1 MRNRTA
7 LAGIT
12 LMLVAAACTAGGGT
26 SNPPP
31 TFNPSA
37 SHAPVTVTVWSF
49 YTNPEYKQYNQVL
62 DMFHQQYPWITV
74 DHVGNKS
81 LQNIQQAIN
90 SGTPPDVALEQGP
103 DDSAKYCSSGAW
115 VDLNPYLQADHINV
129 SSIVPP
135 AALRYTGYKGVQCAL
150 PALSDAYGLYY
161 NTKMFQAKGITSP
174 PKTYSE
180 LVADAK
186 KLTVYNPDGSI
197 KVAGFVPL
205 SNFYESAQIENGIWN
220 DAQWYSSDGKS
231 TFATDTKWSQLFEWQ
246 KSFIDALGYDKL
258 TKFYAQIGGANS
270 EWNAQQ
276 AFMTGKVAMALDGE
290 WRTAFINDYKSK
302 VPYATAPFPVADD
315 LAADYGMGQIG
326 GDMIGIPRGAK
337 NTEAAWLLV
346 KYLALNTQAE
356 SKLGEL
362 LGNVPTT
369 FASLKDPVLTADSHF
384 ATFLQIF
391 VNPKS
396 GYKAITPLG
405 TADANL
411 ETSFLSKYFAGN
423 VSNLQDGLRNLADQI
438 DKQSQLG

>member
-7 LAGIT
+7 LGGIT
-12 LMLVAAACTAGGGT
+12 LMLVAAACTASGGNA
-26 SNPPP
+26 NPPP

-115 VDLNPYLQADHINV
+115 VDLNPYLQADHITV

-405 TADANL
+405 TTDANL

-423 VSNLQDGLRNLADQI
+423 VSSLQDGLRNLADQI

>member
-356 SKLGEL
+356 HHGQGDEEHRRAHDVRLAQGSGPHGRFALRHVPADLCQPEVGLQGDHAARDGRRQPGDEL
-362 LGNVPTT
+362 
-369 FASLKDPVLTADSHF
+369 SQQVLRRER
-384 ATFLQIF
+384 QQ
-391 VNPKS
+391 P
-396 GYKAITPLG
+396 
-405 TADANL
+405 
-411 ETSFLSKYFAGN
+411 AGW
-423 VSNLQDGLRNLADQI
+423 VAEPG
-438 DKQSQLG
+438 

>member
-37 SHAPVTVTVWSF
+37 SHAPVTITVWSF

-62 DMFHQQYPWITV
+62 NMFHQQYPWITV

-161 NTKMFQAKGITSP
+161 NTKMFQAITSP

-231 TFATDTKWSQLFEWQ
+231 AFATDPKWSQLFEWQ

-290 WRTAFINDYKSK
+290 WRTAFIKDYKSK

-369 FASLKDPVLTADSHF
+369 FASLKDPVLTSDANF
-384 ATFLQIF
+384 NTFLQIF
-391 VNPKS
+391 ANPKS

-405 TADANL
+405 TTDANL
-411 ETSFLSKYFAGN
+411 ETSFLGKYLAGN
-423 VSNLQDGLRNLADQI
+423 VSSLSDGLRNLADQI